1 MDVGQAMTEPD
12 PTYHPNGEQL
22 GQSDDEILA
31 LRSDLIRTVKA
42 LERVLEARRVP
53 FERAVI
59 TRRERRDLT
68 REVRKK

>member
-1 MDVGQAMTEPD
+1 MTEPD

-22 GQSDDEILA
+22 GQSDDEILSV
-31 LRSDLIRTVKA
+31 RSDLIRAVKA

-59 TRRERRDLT
+59 TRQERRDLT
-68 REVRKK
+68 RRTRNRNI